1 MVSSWI
7 ALAMVVLG
15 AFACSAGG
23 ALGEKVKRGP
33 KITDKVFFDVTID
46 GEPAG
51 RIVMGLYGKTVPR
64 RAENFKQLATG
75 QNGYGYKGS
84 GFHRVIKIS

>member
-1 MVSSWI
+1 
-7 ALAMVVLG
+7 MVVLG

-51 RIVMGLYGKTVPR
+51 RIVMGLYGKTV
-64 RAENFKQLATG
+64 EDGGKLQATRHG
-75 QNGYGYKGS
+75 TKRIRVQGIGISSRHKKFHDS
-84 GFHRVIKIS
+84 GR